1 MAAGIVPVKS
11 LAIGAIVEVKQN
23 PKPSKKYAKPIE
35 ETEYDKHMALD
46 ATTLASTSVDNVAGL
61 ENSETSFTLL
71 GSFLTTESIQF
82 AFGDVGTTSVIVYE
96 PLAAAPGASSPRYT
110 HTGGY
115 LASAP
120 IVVNVGELVQVSL
133 VYSGGAIVQS
143 VSA

>member
-1 MAAGIVPVKS
+1 MATVTQLGKATVFTVGGVDFNDQLVS
-11 LAIGAIVEVKQN
+11 LEMTKTL
-23 PKPSKKYAKPIE
+23 P
-35 ETEYDKHMALD
+35 ALD

-71 GSFLTTESIQF
+71 GSFLTTEAIQF

-96 PLAAAPGASSPRYT
+96 PLTAAPGASSPRYT

-120 IVVNVGELVQVSL
+120 IVVNVGELVQISL
-133 VYSGGAIVQS
+133 TYTGGAIVQS

>member
-1 MAAGIVPVKS
+1 MATVTQLGKATVFTVGGTDFNDQLVS
-11 LAIGAIVEVKQN
+11 LEMTKTLPG
-23 PKPSKKYAKPIE
+23 
-35 ETEYDKHMALD
+35 LD
-46 ATTLASTSVDNVAGL
+46 STTLASTSVDTVAGL

-71 GSFLTTESIQF
+71 GSFLTAEAIQF

-96 PLAAAPGASSPRYT
+96 PLTAAPGASSPRYT

-120 IVVNVGELVQVSL
+120 IVVNVGELVQISL
-133 VYSGGAIVQS
+133 TYTGGAIVQS